1 MNMNAIGKFEMLKIV
16 NEFDATLIRLYG
28 LNMLDARITRHE
40 AMTAYSEFQC
50 PRQAAEAAGVRR
62 GLERIDAR

>member
-40 AMTAYSEFQC
+40 AMTTYGEFHC
-50 PRQAAEAAGVRR
+50 ARRAAEAAGIRR
-62 GLERIDAR
+62 GLVRIEAT

>member
-1 MNMNAIGKFEMLKIV
+1 MNMNAIGKYEMLEIV

-40 AMTAYSEFQC
+40 AMNVYGEFRC
-50 PRQAAEAAGVRR
+50 ARQAAEAAGIRR
-62 GLERIDAR
+62 GLVRIDAA